1 LALCSVKQTITGWR
15 GSSALICVT
24 LAGLGSRENMNVVR
38 CSVWPTGDKLLSATR
53 LTRTEVAHDEEPRM
67 TREQVETAL
76 REMEGLRE
84 ASRLADDV
92 EEQRRLANDY
102 HRLWRKVRPYV
113 EGEIPYSE
121 K

>member
-1 LALCSVKQTITGWR
+1 MDLA
-15 GSSALICVT
+15 
-24 LAGLGSRENMNVVR
+24 R
-38 CSVWPTGDKLLSATR
+38 CSAGPTGDKLLSAVR
-53 LTRTEVAHDEEPRM
+53 LTRTEVVHDEEPRM

-76 REMEGLRE
+76 REMERLRE

-92 EEQRRLANDY
+92 EEQRQHANDY

>member
-1 LALCSVKQTITGWR
+1 
-15 GSSALICVT
+15 
-24 LAGLGSRENMNVVR
+24 MDVVR
-38 CSVWPTGDKLLSATR
+38 CSVGPTGDMLVSAAR
-53 LTRTEVAHDEEPRM
+53 LMRTEVANDEEPRM

-76 REMEGLRE
+76 REMERLRE

-92 EEQRRLANDY
+92 EEQRQHANDY
-102 HRLWRKVRPYV
+102 HRLWRTVRPYV

>member
-1 LALCSVKQTITGWR
+1 
-15 GSSALICVT
+15 
-24 LAGLGSRENMNVVR
+24 MVR
-38 CSVWPTGDKLLSATR
+38 CSVGPTGDKLLSAAR
-53 LTRTEVAHDEEPRM
+53 LMRTEVAHDEEPRM

-76 REMEGLRE
+76 REMERLRE

-92 EEQRRLANDY
+92 EEQRQLANDY